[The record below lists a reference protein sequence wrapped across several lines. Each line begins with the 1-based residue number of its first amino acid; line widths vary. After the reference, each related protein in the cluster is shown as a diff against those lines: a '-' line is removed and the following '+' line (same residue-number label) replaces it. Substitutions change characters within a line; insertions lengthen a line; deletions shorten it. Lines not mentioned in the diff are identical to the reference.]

1 MNLDDV
7 LKYGHATVLSTVDGL
22 TDAQC
27 DVSGVCGIWSV
38 RQIIAH
44 LASHELLMIDALS
57 SLLDAN
63 TPTPALDAF
72 GVQKLAFN
80 DIEVEKRQDNTYAEI
95 VDEYKANAAR
105 VKELAA
111 RIPLEQRRT
120 AGLFAWY
127 GKEYDLED
135 LVAYSVYG
143 HKREHC
149 AQINVYRDTLK
160 NSR

>member
-7 LKYGHATVLSTVDGL
+7 LKYGHGTVISTIDGL
-22 TDAQC
+22 SDAQC

-44 LASHELLMIDALS
+44 LASHELIMIDALA

-63 TPTPALDAF
+63 APTPALEAY
-72 GVQKLAFN
+72 GAQGLAYN
-80 DIEVEKRQDNTYAEI
+80 DIEVEKRQGISYAEI
-95 VDEYKANAAR
+95 VSEYKAHAAR

-111 RIPLEQRRT
+111 RVPLEQRRK

-127 GKEYDLED
+127 GEEYDLED

-160 NSR
+160 TG